1 MFTPPYTV
9 TDNALSLLVEIGR
22 LLPRHEAGPPTP
34 EWNKEGICHEH
45 ARLGGD
51 GRYRT
56 DGRHPHWIPVLMAE
70 LLEWARCTTC
80 HPLIRGAVL
89 HYELMSILPFS
100 SGNDSLATLIHQSL
114 LAAYHPRFES
124 LNLRLPTEDYNR
136 ALAAPDASELIT
148 LSLHAILGALK
159 KPTHERSRATR
170 RQSAPEQLLNYLRRH
185 PGSKR
190 GDIMT
195 AHPSISPRML
205 DRHLQ
210 ALKDSGQIEYRGS
223 RKTGAYYPAVATR

>member
-22 LLPRHEAGPPTP
+22 LLPRHEDGSPIPQ
-34 EWNKEGICHEH
+34 WNQEDICHEH
-45 ARLGGD
+45 AALGGD

-56 DGRHPHWIPVLMAE
+56 GGRHPHWIPVLMAE
-70 LLEWARCTTC
+70 LLEWVRHTTS

-89 HYELMSILPFS
+89 HYELMSIFPFS
-100 SGNDSLATLIHQSL
+100 SGNDTLAAHVHQSL
-114 LAAYHPRFES
+114 LAAYHPRFEN
-124 LNLRLPTEDYNR
+124 LNLHLPAADYNL

-148 LSLHAILGALK
+148 LSLHAILDALG
-159 KPTHERSRATR
+159 KPTQEHPRATR
-170 RQSAPEQLLNYLRRH
+170 RQSPAEQLLNYLRRH

-190 GDIMT
+190 SDIMT
-195 AHPSISPRML
+195 ALPSISPRML